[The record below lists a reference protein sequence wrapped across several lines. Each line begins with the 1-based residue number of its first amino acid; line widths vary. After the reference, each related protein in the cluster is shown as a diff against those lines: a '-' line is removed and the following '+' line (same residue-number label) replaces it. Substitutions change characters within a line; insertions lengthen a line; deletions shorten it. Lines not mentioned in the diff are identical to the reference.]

1 MYLLQDEGERLE
13 LVGGG
18 GGNRTFQY
26 KSLPSI
32 PRSMRTMCGFTM
44 SHGFSLPLLGD
55 LDESFMLLR
64 RDSAS
69 V

>member
-1 MYLLQDEGERLE
+1 MLRTR
-13 LVGGG
+13 GGG
-18 GGNRTFQY
+18 GGGTFQY

-32 PRSMRTMCGFTM
+32 PRSMRTTCGFIM